1 MVQEKQRLLH
11 RPIESQI
18 QPRPPMPRASTTGR
32 RTRASRQVQ
41 RDPVL
46 VDAEPSTA
54 PVSAPESQYLL
65 TGAQVES
72 IRTCIFE
79 RAKNEFKY
87 KRQLDMCKS
96 DLKAVTK
103 LARERGVRYEEIVRR
118 MGEIKRAD
126 LGSIVPLRA
135 EGGGDAV
142 SGGLCV
148 FSQEFCDEVDR
159 EYARFK
165 QELCEEHGLTWDQ
178 GNE

>member
-1 MVQEKQRLLH
+1 M
-11 RPIESQI
+11 
-18 QPRPPMPRASTTGR
+18 
-32 RTRASRQVQ
+32 
-41 RDPVL
+41 
-46 VDAEPSTA
+46 
-54 PVSAPESQYLL
+54 

-126 LGSIVPLRA
+126 LRSIVLSRA
-135 EGGGDAV
+135 EGGGDAG
-142 SGGLCV
+142 SEELRV

-159 EYARFK
+159 EYGRFK

>member
-1 MVQEKQRLLH
+1 M
-11 RPIESQI
+11 
-18 QPRPPMPRASTTGR
+18 
-32 RTRASRQVQ
+32 
-41 RDPVL
+41 
-46 VDAEPSTA
+46 
-54 PVSAPESQYLL
+54 

-126 LGSIVPLRA
+126 LGSIVLSRA
-135 EGGGDAV
+135 EGGGDAG
-142 SGGLCV
+142 SEELCV